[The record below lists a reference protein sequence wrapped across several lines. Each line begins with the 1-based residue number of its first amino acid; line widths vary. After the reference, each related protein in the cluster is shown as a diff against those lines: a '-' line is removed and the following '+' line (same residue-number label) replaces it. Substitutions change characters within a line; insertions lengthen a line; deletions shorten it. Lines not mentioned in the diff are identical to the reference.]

1 MKLDSALKKSN
12 AGGRPC
18 RVTVRLKNGAVYA
31 RAAEHAKGG
40 PEAPMTAD
48 ERRAKFTEC
57 ARRAMDQGAV
67 RRAMDMIEGL
77 ETLADIRPLCRMIMG

>member
-1 MKLDSALKKSN
+1 MKLDKGLKKSDP
-12 AGGRPC
+12 GGRPC

-40 PEAPMTAD
+40 PENPLTAA

-57 ARRAMDQGAV
+57 ARRVLVENTV
-67 RRAMDMIEGL
+67 RRALEMIEGM
-77 ETLADIRPLCRMIMG
+77 ETLEDIRPLCRMLMG